1 MSVNRGLLILLNFL
15 LVVRCAPSGFPSSC
29 NGLWYSKPGGIW
41 AREWLPVGNGYLGAM
56 SAGGTYQEIVQL
68 NIETLWS
75 GGPFAEPVI

>member
-1 MSVNRGLLILLNFL
+1 
-15 LVVRCAPSGFPSSC
+15 
-29 NGLWYSKPGGIW
+29 
-41 AREWLPVGNGYLGAM
+41 M

>member
-1 MSVNRGLLILLNFL
+1 MASGTPSLVGSGLENGFRLSRRYEFL
-15 LVVRCAPSGFPSSC
+15 SP
-29 NGLWYSKPGGIW
+29 WGIDSDST
-41 AREWLPVGNGYLGAM
+41 RTTPLAM